1 MPERYIAAILKYMSE
16 RDYQPLKT
24 KQLARW
30 MGVDEDAFGTFRDSI
45 KRLRDAGQIVMGAGN
60 ALTLPEMP
68 GRVTGFFRQN
78 PKGFGFITPE
88 SPNSNGDLFIPPD
101 AVEGAMNGDLVI
113 AEARKQGKR
122 DGQELYRGRIIKIV
136 KRADSRVVGE
146 LKQSDGKWFVLPDG
160 KQLTQ
165 PIIIRDVGAAG
176 AKADTKVVVEI
187 TKYPEPGQLP
197 VGVIVEEIGPAG
209 PLATE
214 TRGIILAHGLA
225 EEFSEEVLAEARAAV
240 AAFDADKADG
250 REDLTGLTIITI
262 DPDTARDYDDAISIQ
277 INADNTWTAG
287 VHIADVSHFVPEG
300 GALDDSARSRATSV
314 YFPRKVLPML
324 PEVLSNGV
332 CSLQEGV
339 KRFCKSAF
347 ITYDQDAKVV
357 KTRVAE
363 TVICSTKRL
372 TYTQAQDICDGKS
385 DGFAAEVVELVN
397 NMEALA
403 RRIQSR
409 RERDGM
415 LRLDLHDVE
424 LVLNDK
430 DEVIDVE
437 PEDDAYTHTI
447 IEMLMV
453 EANEAVARLFDSLE
467 RPVIRRVHPAPD
479 PQGEKKFKTFVRAA
493 GHKIPANLTVKDMQ
507 DLLASVAG
515 KPESKAVNL
524 ALLKTM
530 QRAEYSPMEIGHFAL
545 ASDAYCHFTSPI
557 RRYPD
562 LTVHRM
568 IAAYC
573 RGELAKRP
581 REDVSALVTL
591 AEACTAASERAEA
604 AENELKQLLILQ
616 LLAKQVGDI
625 HDGVVDGVTNF
636 GIFVELP
643 KYGIEG
649 LIRLEDLGDDWW
661 EVSAKTGK
669 VYGERS
675 GRVFRIGDPLRVRI
689 VAVDVASRQ
698 LNLVP
703 EKVDAPPKK
712 KRGRAKGASKGASK
726 GKSKGRSG
734 AKSQKQPRKKKRGG
748 RRR

>member
-1 MPERYIAAILKYMSE
+1 
-16 RDYQPLKT
+16 
-24 KQLARW
+24 
-30 MGVDEDAFGTFRDSI
+30 
-45 KRLRDAGQIVMGAGN
+45 MGA
-60 ALTLPEMP
+60 A
-68 GRVTGFFRQN
+68 
-78 PKGFGFITPE
+78 
-88 SPNSNGDLFIPPD
+88 S
-101 AVEGAMNGDLVI
+101 
-113 AEARKQGKR
+113 AR
-122 DGQELYRGRIIKIV
+122 
-136 KRADSRVVGE
+136 
-146 LKQSDGKWFVLPDG
+146 P
-160 KQLTQ
+160 
-165 PIIIRDVGAAG
+165 
-176 AKADTKVVVEI
+176 DTKVVVEI

-209 PLATE
+209 PLAVE

-225 EEFSEEVLAEARAAV
+225 EEFTEEVLEEARAAV
-240 AAFDADKADG
+240 ASFDSEDAAG
-250 REDLTGLTIITI
+250 REDLTALTIITI

-277 INADNTWTAG
+277 VNSDNTLTAG
-287 VHIADVSHFVPEG
+287 IHIADVSHFVPEG

-339 KRFCKSAF
+339 NRFCKSAF

-372 TYTQAQDICDGKS
+372 TYTQAQDICDGKK
-385 DGFAAEVVELVN
+385 DGYASEVVELVG
-397 NMEALA
+397 NMLTLA
-403 RRIQSR
+403 RRIQAR

-424 LVLNDK
+424 LVLD
-430 DEVIDVE
+430 DQDRVIDVE

-453 EANEAVARLFDSLE
+453 EANEAVARLFDSLN

-530 QRAEYSPMEIGHFAL
+530 QRAEYSPMKIGHFAL

-568 IAAYC
+568 VAEHC
-573 RGELAKRP
+573 RGNLDTRP
-581 REDVSALVTL
+581 PEDVSALVAL
-591 AEACTAASERAEA
+591 AEACTSAAERADA
-604 AENELKQLLILQ
+604 AEKELTQLLVLQ
-616 LLAKQVGDI
+616 LLAKKLGEVF
-625 HDGVVDGVTNF
+625 DGVVDGVTNF

-669 VYGERS
+669 VIGERS
-675 GRVFRIGDPLRVRI
+675 GRVFRIGDTLRVRI
-689 VAVDVASRQ
+689 VAVDVAARQ

-703 EKVDAPPKK
+703 EKIDAPRKK
-712 KRGRAKGASKGASK
+712 KKKSGSKAKA
-726 GKSKGRSG
+726 KGRS
-734 AKSQKQPRKKKRGG
+734 KTKDKPRKKKRGG

>member
-1 MPERYIAAILKYMSE
+1 MPERYVAAILKYMSDRE
-16 RDYQPLKT
+16 YQPLKP

-30 MGVDEDAFGTFRDSI
+30 MGVDEDAFSTFRASV
-45 KRLRDAGQIVMGAGN
+45 KRLRDAGQVVMGTGN
-60 ALTLPEMP
+60 ALMLPEMP

-101 AVEGAMNGDLVI
+101 AVGGAMDGDLVT

-122 DGQELYRGRIIKIV
+122 DGETLYRGKIVKIV
-136 KRADSRVVGE
+136 KRSENRVVGE
-146 LKQSDGKWFVLPDG
+146 LKQSEGKWFVLPDG

-165 PIIIRDVGAAG
+165 PIIIRDVGSAG
-176 AKADTKVVVEI
+176 AKTDTKVVVEI

-209 PLATE
+209 PLAIE
-214 TRGIILAHGLA
+214 TRAIIIAHGLT
-225 EEFSEEVLAEARAAV
+225 EEFPQAALDEARAAV
-240 AAFDADKADG
+240 AAFDPEDATG
-250 REDLTGLTIITI
+250 REDITSLTIITI

-277 INADNTWTAG
+277 VNPDGTWTTG
-287 VHIADVSHFVPEG
+287 IHIADVSHFVPEG
-300 GALDDSARSRATSV
+300 GELDASARSRATSV

-347 ITYDQDAKVV
+347 ITYDQDAQVV
-357 KTRVAE
+357 NTRVAE

-372 TYTQAQDICDGKS
+372 TYTQAQDICDGKN
-385 DGFAAEVVELVN
+385 DGFTPEVVELVG
-397 NMEALA
+397 NMLTLA
-403 RRIQSR
+403 RKIQAR
-409 RERDGM
+409 RADGGM

-424 LVLNDK
+424 LVLD
-430 DEVIDVE
+430 DQDRVIDVE

-447 IEMLMV
+447 IEMFMV
-453 EANEAVARLFDSLE
+453 EANEAVARLFDSLN
-467 RPVIRRVHPAPD
+467 RPVIRRVHPSPD
-479 PQGEKKFKTFVRAA
+479 KQGSAKFKMFVRAA
-493 GHKIPANLTVKDMQ
+493 GHKVPANLTVKDMQ
-507 DLLASVAG
+507 DLLAEVRG

-530 QRAEYSPMEIGHFAL
+530 QRAEYSPMQIGHFAL

-557 RRYPD
+557 RRYAD

-568 IAAYC
+568 VAEHC
-573 RGELAKRP
+573 RGNLKTRP
-581 REDVSALVTL
+581 PEDVSALVIL
-591 AEACTAASERAEA
+591 AEECTAAAERADA
-604 AENELKQLLILQ
+604 AEKELNQLLVLQ
-616 LLAKQVGDI
+616 LLAKHVGEI
-625 HDGVVDGVTNF
+625 HDGVVDGISNF

-643 KYGIEG
+643 KYGIDG

-661 EVSAKTGK
+661 EVSTKTGK
-669 VYGERS
+669 VFGERS
-675 GRVFRIGDPLRVRI
+675 GQVFRIGDPLRVKI
-689 VAVDVASRQ
+689 VAVDVAARQ

-703 EKVDAPPKK
+703 EKTDSPGKK
-712 KRGRAKGASKGASK
+712 KRKDSAKPK
-726 GKSKGRSG
+726 GKGKGK
-734 AKSQKQPRKKKRGG
+734 AKPKTNAKMKKKSRGG